1 MPNLSIGYGVFGQIN
16 PIADCLFL
24 GNLCQF
30 SITSFATGQTFTQN
44 NPLTLPTINFS
55 PGAVTTTGAGQVIN
69 SRYTIPQDPFNFL
82 RDDRGRSDFD
92 QQQRVVIDY
101 TWDVPSLS
109 KNHGWSKW
117 LDYWQLSG
125 VFTASSGQPFT
136 IFAGPIAGEVTQRVN
151 VTGPVQVSDNPNG
164 AISTSGLQL
173 ASHSAVCQNPSKSS
187 SFLGNF
193 LQPVP
198 GVACTGNSGRNGFT
212 GPDYVNMNF
221 AVQKGFPVF
230 GEGRMLT
237 FRTEFY
243 NLFDRNNFFNPISA
257 FSLDGQTLNPD
268 FGKIKSAHEPRQ
280 IQFAVRFTW

>member
-1 MPNLSIGYGVFGQIN
+1 LTNL
-16 PIADCLFL
+16 
-24 GNLCQF
+24 
-30 SITSFATGQTFTQN
+30 ATGQTTTEA
-44 NPLTLPTINFS
+44 NPLPLHTINFS

-151 VTGPVQVSDNPNG
+151 VTGPVSVSDSPNG
-164 AISTSGLQL
+164 AISSSGLQL
-173 ASHSAVCQNPSKSS
+173 ASHSAVCQNPIKSS

-193 LQPVP
+193 LQPFP
-198 GVACTGNSGRNGFT
+198 GTACTGDSGRNGFT